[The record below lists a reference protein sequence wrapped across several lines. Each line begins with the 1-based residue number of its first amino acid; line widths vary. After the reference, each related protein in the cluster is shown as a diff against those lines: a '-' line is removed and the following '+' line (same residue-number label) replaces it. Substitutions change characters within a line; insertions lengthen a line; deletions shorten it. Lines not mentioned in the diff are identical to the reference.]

1 MSDSAK
7 ILSLIKN
14 SRQRTK
20 ESIEGDFEYH
30 HLAILR
36 SRKFLRKHDSKRL
49 PFFVM
54 FVDLVGSTKMS
65 SKLDPQIFNTVI
77 RCFSQEMAYV
87 IEQFDGY
94 ALKYV
99 GDAVLAYFFADK
111 NSNRIANNV
120 VECAKAMN
128 QVIEKAINPIFKEEG
143 IPNIQV
149 KVSVDFGKCSVV
161 RYGAD
166 KHRSHID
173 LIGWTLNLA
182 AKMQSIAKPN
192 QILIGKYVFTNL
204 NPKLKTLFKKAKTN
218 PKEWKYHELGRTS
231 AYSVYTNFD

>member
-1 MSDSAK
+1 MSDSTK
-7 ILSLIKN
+7 ISSLIKN

-20 ESIEGDFEYH
+20 KSIEGGFEYH
-30 HLAILR
+30 HLAIAR
-36 SRKFLRKHDSKRL
+36 SRKFLHKHDSERL

-87 IEQFDGY
+87 IERFDGY

-143 IPNIQV
+143 IPNIQI
-149 KVSVDFGKCSVV
+149 KSTVDFGKCSVV
-161 RYGAD
+161 RYGSD
-166 KHRSHID
+166 KLRSHID
-173 LIGWTLNLA
+173 LIGFTINLA
-182 AKMQSIAKPN
+182 AKMQSMAKPS
-192 QILIGKYVFTNL
+192 QIIIGKFVFTKL
-204 NPKLKTLFKKAKTN
+204 NPKLKTLFKKVKTN
-218 PKEWKYHELGRTS
+218 PKEWKYHELGHSS